1 MLEAGN
7 MEARMANARYK
18 IVQVDQQDETEHMA
32 DEINIAAMEGWEV
45 VGFTPKFGAPAYY
58 ALLKHA
64 APKVQQGGLPQFQRE
79 EV

>member
-1 MLEAGN
+1 
-7 MEARMANARYK
+7 MANVTYR

-45 VGFTPKFGAPAYY
+45 VGFTPKFGASAYY
-58 ALLKHA
+58 CLLKRTPPKA
-64 APKVQQGGLPQFQRE
+64 KVQQGGLPQYQRD